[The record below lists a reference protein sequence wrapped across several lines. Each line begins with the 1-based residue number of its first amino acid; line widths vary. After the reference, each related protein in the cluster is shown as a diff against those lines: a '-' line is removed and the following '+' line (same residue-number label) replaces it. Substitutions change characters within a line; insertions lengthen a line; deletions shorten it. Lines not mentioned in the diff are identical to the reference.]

1 MTMKHTSGSIEKVST
16 DHRTI
21 TFIASHE
28 NVDADGEVVDVDGID
43 MTRFALNP
51 VLLDQH
57 QHQKVAVGRVIRWW
71 KTIWNGAKA
80 LMCEAVFPDRPQSD
94 EAYAN
99 VKSGLLGGV
108 SIGFRPL
115 ETGPRRLPGQKGVT
129 HTKTELTEISLVSI
143 PSCATCLIVG
153 KSACACQV
161 PPPSPAIA
169 EEEAS
174 AVLIVED
181 DPVSPAAR
189 RAGREAGRLA
199 RKELLRQFHAP
210 TIEFADEFEID
221 EQALA
226 VGIASTCIGLIAAEA
241 GDAVRRQINYHRGR
255 VE

>member
-1 MTMKHTSGSIEKVST
+1 MLTKLAQAPIAKVGK
-16 DHRTI
+16 DRTI

-28 NVDADGEVVDVDGID
+28 RVDADGEVVDVDGID
-43 MTRFALNP
+43 MTRFAQNP

-57 QHQKVAVGRVIRWW
+57 QAQKVAVGRVTRWW
-71 KTIWNGAKA
+71 KTMLDGAKA

-115 ETGPRRLPGQKGVT
+115 ETGPRRLPGQKGIT
-129 HTKTELTEISLVSI
+129 HIKTELTEISLVSI

-161 PPPSPAIA
+161 PPPSPSIA

-199 RKELLRQFHAP
+199 RKELQRQFDAP
-210 TIEFADEFEID
+210 TFEIEDEFEID

-226 VGIASTCIGLIAAEA
+226 VGIASTCAGLLTATVATE
-241 GDAVRRQINYHRGR
+241 VRRHINYHRGR